1 MHCCRCVT
9 QSVAL
14 HVLRREIVELQ
25 HILLLSRKSSRSCSP
40 PTEACLCPRWSG
52 ELRMF
57 LFAGRD
63 GPIPFTSPIFQIC
76 FTRLAVWIGNY
87 QGSVGHPQRVKSR
100 SICYPMLTPSFGG
113 VSVIFNAHVVANPR
127 GDDTPFKCCAA
138 VLTAHNQRFFLAVRS
153 GKKTDMISSISNKK
167 TLNLIALT
175 KINRDKGAC
184 TTLGLFLSFPKEK
197 FSPDHHS

>member
-1 MHCCRCVT
+1 
-9 QSVAL
+9 
-14 HVLRREIVELQ
+14 
-25 HILLLSRKSSRSCSP
+25 
-40 PTEACLCPRWSG
+40 
-52 ELRMF
+52 MF